1 MKTKLLLLLALL
13 LVFSPIMMSHFAKA
27 ESAGLD
33 GELSE
38 EDKAKFDEI
47 LEPVMKIYNFI
58 KYIASV
64 IAAIF
69 LLYAGVM
76 YMSSGS
82 DPKKRD
88 QAKHIATYV
97 IIGLIV
103 IWAAPIIVG
112 LLV

>member
-13 LVFSPIMMSHFAKA
+13 IVFSPMLAHTVNA

-33 GELSE
+33 TELSE

-69 LLYAGVM
+69 LLYAGVT
-76 YMSSGS
+76 YMSSGQ

-97 IIGLIV
+97 IIGLII